1 MEPRTIE
8 AGDGTKRTLNERLAI
23 AQMRATEWLG
33 MRLPRPVGLAAA
45 SAFHRLHHAMASGQR
60 ATVANNLAH
69 VLGHPPESAIVRT
82 ATRECFRLYARYWYE
97 TFAVRT
103 MPWEEVEQRWSIDG
117 LEHIQNSVDAG
128 RGMVVALP
136 HMGNWD
142 AGGHWLSMRGFKF
155 AAVAEELKPPE
166 IFDLFFRHRRA
177 LGMTIIPLSQ
187 GKRLGETLVR
197 LLAENYVLALV
208 ADRDLTG
215 RGVEVEM
222 FGAPRKLPPGPAR
235 LALGTGAPLSVASA
249 FTTREGW
256 RCRILPPIEIERTGD
271 MRADVVTLTRLIAA
285 SFERFI
291 SEAPTDWHMFQPA
304 WGDVPASGGTVAA
317 AT

>member
-1 MEPRTIE
+1 MTEPPLNE
-8 AGDGTKRTLNERLAI
+8 NGSKRTAAERLAI

-45 SAFHRLHHAMASGQR
+45 SAFHRLHFAIARGQR

-69 VLGHPPESAIVRT
+69 VLGHPPDSPLVQT
-82 ATRECFRLYARYWYE
+82 ATRECFYLYARYWYE

-103 MPWEEVEQRWSIDG
+103 MPWQEVEARWSIEG
-117 LEHIQNSVDAG
+117 LEHIQNAVDAG
-128 RGMVVALP
+128 RGIVIALP

-142 AGGHWLSMRGFKF
+142 AGGHWLCMQGYRM

-166 IFDLFFRHRRA
+166 VFDLFFRHRRA
-177 LGMTIIPLSQ
+177 LGITIVPLSQ
-187 GKRLGETLVR
+187 GTRLGETLVR
-197 LLAENYVLALV
+197 LLSENYILTLV

-235 LALGTGAPLSVASA
+235 LALGTGAPLSVATVN
-249 FTTREGW
+249 TTREGW
-256 RCRILPPIEIERTGD
+256 RCRIFPPLEIERTGD
-271 MRADVVTLTRLIAA
+271 MRADVTALTRLIAA
-285 SFERFI
+285 KFERFI
-291 SEAPTDWHMFQPA
+291 SEAPADWHMFQPA
-304 WGDVPASGGTVAA
+304 WDDVPASGGTVAA
-317 AT
+317 VT